1 MKKTSRIK
9 RLLKY
14 FIFILI
20 VIGVL
25 IGLKL
30 FFQSRE
36 PVTYTPPLTPVTVK
50 KAAQGNID
58 KGIKISTHI
67 EAEAMIPVVPFVGGT
82 IEEYNIEAGQLVKKD
97 DILEILEYMNVI
109 LIKMA
114 KTNVKYASCIEVIE
128 NTKKRLS
135 QNANYDMCIDY
146 MLFNLKQQI
155 V

>member
-58 KGIKISTHI
+58 K
-67 EAEAMIPVVPFVGGT
+67 
-82 IEEYNIEAGQLVKKD
+82 
-97 DILEILEYMNVI
+97 
-109 LIKMA
+109 
-114 KTNVKYASCIEVIE
+114 
-128 NTKKRLS
+128 
-135 QNANYDMCIDY
+135 
-146 MLFNLKQQI
+146 
-155 V
+155 